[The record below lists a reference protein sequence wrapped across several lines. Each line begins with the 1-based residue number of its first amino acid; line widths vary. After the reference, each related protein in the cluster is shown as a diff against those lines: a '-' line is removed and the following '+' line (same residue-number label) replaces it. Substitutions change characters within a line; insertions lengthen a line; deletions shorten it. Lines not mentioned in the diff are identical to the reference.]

1 MSFAGVFDRLEQAFG
16 EYSDKVT
23 TAQHFID
30 FFTRI
35 RDEGTASIGMIKT
48 PSKRRHILTDNMSSN
63 MALSNYFH
71 PSGMEGCCFNITTT
85 RDLNKFMKEF
95 CKGRKPSAELNS
107 RIGKPHPD
115 TGVLICNSCYKD
127 TTILPNTRTY
137 LMQKPSPNGSVG
149 MGSKLDHQTQMREFA
164 NELLDKNV
172 NLNNKISYLNN
183 IINTAEKNK
192 ALGLQHKLGTSFFL
206 IISVKNPTSRVAHI
220 CTSFK

>member
-1 MSFAGVFDRLEQAFG
+1 MSFAGVFVMLEQAFG
-16 EYSDKVT
+16 EYSNNVT

-35 RDEGTASIGMIKT
+35 RDEGTASIGVIKT
-48 PSKRRHILTDNMSSN
+48 PLKRRITTDNMSSK
-63 MALSNYFH
+63 MFSSNDFH
-71 PSGMEGCCFNITTT
+71 PCGMEGCCFNITT
-85 RDLNKFMKEF
+85 RKELNKFTKEF

-149 MGSKLDHQTQMREFA
+149 MGSKLDHQPQMRELA
-164 NELLDKNV
+164 NGLLDKNV
-172 NLNNKISYLNN
+172 NLNNKISNLNN
-183 IINTAEKNK
+183 IINTLLKK
-192 ALGLQHKLGTSFFL
+192 IKL
-206 IISVKNPTSRVAHI
+206 
-220 CTSFK
+220 